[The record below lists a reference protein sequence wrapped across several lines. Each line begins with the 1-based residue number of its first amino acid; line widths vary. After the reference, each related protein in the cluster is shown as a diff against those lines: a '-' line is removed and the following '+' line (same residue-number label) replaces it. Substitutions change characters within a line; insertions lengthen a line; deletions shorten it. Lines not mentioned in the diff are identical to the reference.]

1 MAQTMPMLAASVDPC
16 HSHCEECMLNV
27 IRWRNASLL
36 AKCSV
41 QPSSRPYVPVL
52 MQLKTRSWSHWQLSL
67 RSNSVISHLVVLV
80 RGRRS
85 GFRRAAAAAE
95 ILRSEEALQ
104 RNERGVVRLGR
115 LEEAA
120 PLELAV
126 TLTHRVILHWL
137 SMTESLNMGA
147 DARSRNRLWFK

>member
-1 MAQTMPMLAASVDPC
+1 MHAKSHPLA
-16 HSHCEECMLNV
+16 ECQLTGEV
-27 IRWRNASLL
+27 FRSALL
-36 AKCSV
+36 
-41 QPSSRPYVPVL
+41 PSICPGIIL
-52 MQLKTRSWSHWQLSL
+52 MQLKTRSWSHWQLSS

-120 PLELAV
+120 TLELAV

-137 SMTESLNMGA
+137 SMTESLKMGA

>member
-1 MAQTMPMLAASVDPC
+1 MAQTMRMLAASVDPC
-16 HSHCEECMLNV
+16 HSHCEECMPNV

-36 AKCSV
+36 AKCSA
-41 QPSSRPYVPVL
+41 QHYSRPYVPVL
-52 MQLKTRSWSHWQLSL
+52 MQLKTRSWSHWRLSL
-67 RSNSVISHLVVLV
+67 RSNSVISHLVLLV

-120 PLELAV
+120 TLELAV
-126 TLTHRVILHWL
+126 TLTHRVILNWL
-137 SMTESLNMGA
+137 SMTESLKMGA
-147 DARSRNRLWFK
+147 DARSRNRLRFK